1 MEQVLPV
8 SDESKKESSVG
19 YRRSRREIKKTK
31 LDSLFCYEN
40 GAAVT
45 EGGTPET
52 DKSQRD
58 SNEQNQQQK
67 SQNKKK
73 VRDHEDKILTIETAL
88 AELKS
93 TNDREH

>member
-1 MEQVLPV
+1 MEDLRKVPGQLQHHIK
-8 SDESKKESSVG
+8 SKEATS
-19 YRRSRREIKKTK
+19 
-31 LDSLFCYEN
+31 
-40 GAAVT
+40 
-45 EGGTPET
+45 
-52 DKSQRD
+52 
-58 SNEQNQQQK
+58 